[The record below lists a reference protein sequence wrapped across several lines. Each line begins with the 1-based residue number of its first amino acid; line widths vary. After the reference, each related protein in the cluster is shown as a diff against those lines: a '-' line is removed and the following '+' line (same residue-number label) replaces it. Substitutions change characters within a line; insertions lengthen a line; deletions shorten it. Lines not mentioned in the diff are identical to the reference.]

1 MKFWKICTKF
11 YINVKGQVYSLQYCR
26 RNFCVTS
33 LVSPVVTQSG
43 IPAKNKMTLQ
53 YLVWA
58 PLARIPAR
66 ILLCIE
72 SIRTLIRLNGM
83 LFHSCVNAAIN
94 WARLVG
100 GFWRFLIRLSS
111 SSHRCSMGDMSGL
124 YGGHSRGW
132 TLFAVRKSRQTLA
145 TCGRALS
152 CWKIRLWRLRSGRT
166 CGWRI
171 WSLYRTALRF
181 WFSTTKGDFTPWEMP
196 PQTITEAPPN
206 LSRSTT
212 HASAKRSP
220 RLRYTLFLPSERY
233 RLNLDSSVNITRLHR
248 RIPNLFGPCLRIQ
261 SRRTCRLRGVRG
273 GPT

>member
-43 IPAKNKMTLQ
+43 KPAKNKMTPQ

-94 WARLVG
+94 WARSFGGVLTFPNTSVQFIPQMLNGRHVG
-100 GFWRFLIRLSS
+100 
-111 SSHRCSMGDMSGL
+111 
-124 YGGHSRGW
+124 
-132 TLFAVRKSRQTLA
+132 A
-145 TCGRALS
+145 
-152 CWKIRLWRLRSGRT
+152 
-166 CGWRI
+166 I
-171 WSLYRTALRF
+171 WGPF
-181 WFSTTKGDFTPWEMP
+181 
-196 PQTITEAPPN
+196 Q
-206 LSRSTT
+206 
-212 HASAKRSP
+212 
-220 RLRYTLFLPSERY
+220 
-233 RLNLDSSVNITRLHR
+233 RLNIVCHKKITTDSGNM
-248 RIPNLFGPCLRIQ
+248 Q
-261 SRRTCRLRGVRG
+261 SSIVLLEN
-273 GPT
+273 